1 MISILLCV
9 IAIFSK
15 YTWLV
20 SLKDKKNITVT
31 NDFRKVLVESNCKS
45 NEILD
50 EKESEF
56 FSRPV
61 KSWLWDNDIE
71 MCPTHDEEKSFIT
84 EIFISTL
91 KNKIY
96 KYMTAI
102 FKNVY
107 IDKLDDTVNEY
118 NNNKDHR
125 SIRMKPVDVKSST
138 YISFNAENI
147 NKDPK
152 FEVGD
157 HARISI
163 YKKIFAKGNAPNKN
177 N

>member
-61 KSWLWDNDIE
+61 KS
-71 MCPTHDEEKSFIT
+71 
-84 EIFISTL
+84 
-91 KNKIY
+91 
-96 KYMTAI
+96 
-102 FKNVY
+102 
-107 IDKLDDTVNEY
+107 
-118 NNNKDHR
+118 
-125 SIRMKPVDVKSST
+125 
-138 YISFNAENI
+138 
-147 NKDPK
+147 
-152 FEVGD
+152 
-157 HARISI
+157 
-163 YKKIFAKGNAPNKN
+163 
-177 N
+177 